1 MIKFKYESTVTPI
14 KVVLDKAKDL
24 FATNANVF
32 AFHDLVR
39 YMFLTW
45 CDISESELN
54 GLGITNHTFTWGDIV
69 ELGIGRDLNAGVGI
83 TITLV
88 KCDNYVELSVSTPST
103 NEEKQVYPNIRTGFL
118 AYYHHTNE
126 IRNGKQFRSV
136 IRKWLQWAQGQ
147 VHMRFESVNYE
158 RSQLMDAK
166 ESIFEALKNV

>member
-45 CDISESELN
+45 CGISESELN
-54 GLGITNHTFTWGDIV
+54 GLGITNRLYEGDWV
-69 ELGIGRDLNAGVGI
+69 ELGIGYNIKASVGI
-83 TITLV
+83 AITLV
-88 KCDNYVELSVSTPST
+88 KGDNYVELRVSTPST
-103 NEEKQVYPNIRTGFL
+103 NAEKQ
-118 AYYHHTNE
+118 AYAKYLPGCSSYYTNE

-147 VHMRFESVNYE
+147 VQMRFESVNHE

-166 ESIFEALKNV
+166 ESIFEALKKNV